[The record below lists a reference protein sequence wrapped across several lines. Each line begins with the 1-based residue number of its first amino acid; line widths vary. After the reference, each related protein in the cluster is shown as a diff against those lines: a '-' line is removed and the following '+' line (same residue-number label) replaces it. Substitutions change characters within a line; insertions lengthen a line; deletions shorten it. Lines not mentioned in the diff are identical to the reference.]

1 MSKKRILVL
10 SFAASALLLG
20 GCGAKN
26 AAPEPVDG
34 LENLGTIQVVSR
46 EEGSGTRSAFA
57 ELLGFAESSD
67 SSKTDSTTGN
77 AIIVGSTDDVITAV
91 AVNPAAIGYISMGAA
106 DNAQD
111 MKVLAVD
118 DTEATM
124 EHVRDDSY
132 PLSRPFCLAWSGTLS
147 DLEQDFLTYVLGS
160 GQEIVEQSYVPVDD
174 STTFLSGQ
182 QEGTITIHGSS
193 SAAPLLEELAEAY
206 MEINPHAVIEVT
218 ASDSSSGLN
227 DAIQGSCDF
236 AMSSR
241 ELEDYEKELLDYEVI
256 AQDGISVIVNSENPL
271 DNVTAAELKS
281 IFTGSISDWGAINTE
296 RDGNAE

>member
-10 SFAASALLLG
+10 SFAISALLLG
-20 GCGAKN
+20 GCSAKS
-26 AAPEPVDG
+26 ATPEPVDG
-34 LENLGTIQVVSR
+34 LETLGTIQVVSR
-46 EEGSGTRSAFA
+46 EEGSGTRSVFA

-67 SSKTDSTTGN
+67 SSKTDNTTED
-77 AIIVGSTDDVITAV
+77 ALIVGSTDDVITAV
-91 AVNPAAIGYISMGAA
+91 AVNTAATGYISMGAA
-106 DNAQD
+106 ENAQD
-111 MKVLAVD
+111 MKVLAID
-118 DTEATM
+118 GTEATM
-124 EHVRDDSY
+124 ENVREDSY

-147 DLEQDFLTYVLGS
+147 ELEQDFLTYVLGS
-160 GQEIVEQSYVPVDD
+160 GQKIVEQSYVPVDN

-218 ASDSSSGLN
+218 ASDSTSGLN
-227 DAIQGSCDF
+227 DAMQGNCDF

-241 ELEDYEKELLDYEVI
+241 ELKDYEKELLDYEVI

-281 IFTGSISDWGAINTE
+281 IFTGSISDWGTINTE
-296 RDGNAE
+296 REGNTE